1 MAKRRIEPLF
11 VACFRIPISHP
22 LTHVDPS
29 CYVDECRED
38 GEAVCGLQVMGE
50 GRRGDEFFDVV
61 VLREGNICDMLS
73 FSLLTPAQSRRANA
87 VSSSV
92 RKQMEQKMCPVG
104 VGAREA
110 FRRRGKTK
118 KRRLVAFENVEKKNE
133 NESEN
138 VDVDDRGFTNFDGRE
153 SETSFSLLS
162 SLRRR
167 AWAPLRAPSARS
179 PFLLEKTRASPP
191 PARGGSS
198 LRAGGEPKREARK
211 GEEEKKTRRTHRI
224 NQSRCLR
231 SRARRTTCSKS
242 LRLSSSPRTRTSP
255 GSTT

>member
-118 KRRLVAFENVEKKNE
+118 KRRLVAFENVEKKMKTKAKM
-133 NESEN
+133 S
-138 VDVDDRGFTNFDGRE
+138 
-153 SETSFSLLS
+153 TSTTEASQTS
-162 SLRRR
+162 TGER
-167 AWAPLRAPSARS
+167 ARLPS
-179 PFLLEKTRASPP
+179 PFSHLCVV
-191 PARGGSS
+191 ARGHLS
-198 LRAGGEPKREARK
+198 A
-211 GEEEKKTRRTHRI
+211 
-224 NQSRCLR
+224 
-231 SRARRTTCSKS
+231 
-242 LRLSSSPRTRTSP
+242 LRLPAP
-255 GSTT
+255 PFF

>member
-1 MAKRRIEPLF
+1 
-11 VACFRIPISHP
+11 
-22 LTHVDPS
+22 
-29 CYVDECRED
+29 
-38 GEAVCGLQVMGE
+38 MGE

-138 VDVDDRGFTNFDGRE
+138 VDVDDRGFTNFDERDFLLPSLISASSLVG
-153 SETSFSLLS
+153 TSPRSVCPLPLS
-162 SLRRR
+162 SREDSCKSTSCSRRELFESRRR
-167 AWAPLRAPSARS
+167 AKERGPQRRRRKKNSTNPS
-179 PFLLEKTRASPP
+179 
-191 PARGGSS
+191 
-198 LRAGGEPKREARK
+198 
-211 GEEEKKTRRTHRI
+211 
-224 NQSRCLR
+224 NQSITMPPKPRKADNLQQ
-231 SRARRTTCSKS
+231 KS
-242 LRLSSSPRTRTSP
+242 PAEFFAENKNIAGFDNVRKWNEREE
-255 GSTT
+255 GEGDEDEKSTTHQSTK